1 MKNLAYCT
9 SRVQM
14 DLQDFSTHNL
24 ARMSQ
29 YAIQFYKE
37 KLGFK
42 TDKSI
47 EVAYL
52 TMNSVNNAP
61 MPSDYEYYTKVGI
74 NIGGQ
79 IFTLSVNNDM
89 VLNRKMECG
98 EIVGDSEGALAIT
111 TDPIGYEYGY
121 FWGGHYRSGQ
131 YVGEFYSLPGG
142 FNELGYFKEDWKRRQ
157 FQFYNVPRVEII
169 LEYVADK
176 DATITSL
183 IPFSAVDA
191 CVQYIHHQL
200 LTYDRSVPMNEK
212 QLAQMRFNKAWAEY
226 IYIANAPTIQD
237 YLDENWASRTSSP
250 KR

>member
-1 MKNLAYCT
+1 
-9 SRVQM
+9 M
-14 DLQDFSTHNL
+14 DLQDYSTHNL

-52 TMNSVNNAP
+52 TMNEVNNAP
-61 MPSDYEYYTKVGI
+61 MPADYEYYTKVGI

-79 IFTLSVNNDM
+79 LYTLSVNNDM
-89 VLNRKMECG
+89 VLNRKEECG
-98 EIVGDSEGALAIT
+98 EIVGDATGPLTLSTEYPLT
-111 TDPIGYEYGY
+111 YEYGY
-121 FWGGHYRSGQ
+121 LWGGHYRAGQ
-131 YVGEFYSLPGG
+131 YVGEFYSMGGG
-142 FNELGYFKEDWKRRQ
+142 FNELGYFREDWKRRQ
-157 FQFYNVPRVEII
+157 FQFYNVPRVEVI

-176 DATITSL
+176 DATINSL

-191 CVQYIHHQL
+191 CIQYIHCQL
-200 LTYDRSVPMNEK
+200 LTYDRSIPMNEK
-212 QLAQMRFNKAWAEY
+212 QFAQNRFNKAFAEY
-226 IYIANAPTIQD
+226 TYIANAPTIQD
-237 YLDENWASRTSSP
+237 YLDESWSSSISSP